1 MAEEKTSK
9 STEKSSERSN
19 ERRTDNRQN
28 RPNRRYGKKTF
39 YKKKECRF
47 CKQKIN
53 SVDHKDYPLIK
64 RFITEKGKIVPR
76 RMSGNCAKHQRMIA
90 RAVKKA
96 RNIGIIPFT
105 YK

>member
-1 MAEEKTSK
+1 MSEETTSKNTEKTSERK
-9 STEKSSERSN
+9 TETRP
-19 ERRTDNRQN
+19 N
-28 RPNRRYGKKTF
+28 RPNRRYGKRNF

-47 CKQKIN
+47 CKQKLN
-53 SVDHKDYPLIK
+53 SIDYKDYPFIK

-76 RMSGNCAKHQRMIA
+76 RMSGNCAKHQRMVA